1 MDSRYVKSL
10 LAVIEAGSISKAAQL
25 ENLTAAAMGQRISTL
40 EAHLKVQLLERSR
53 HSSRPTRACQ
63 RMMPQLRA
71 FARNADDIKRIS
83 DPQSLSGCYRLG
95 MVGTA
100 LADYARAVVSSF
112 HREAPM
118 AELLVSPGS
127 SVELYGQLI
136 RGELDSILVV
146 KPPFP
151 IEAGFRLETTLRS
164 PTVFIFP
171 EGHQNNGAL
180 PLLLYDKQAWG
191 GSLIWDW
198 LCKTKDSISIQC
210 EMDEPSIIANLVA
223 AGLGAAYLPYW
234 RSLEAI
240 DGITIETIH
249 SGPIR
254 ELAFIHHNC
263 ESALD
268 TLVLRAVTSD

>member
-1 MDSRYVKSL
+1 
-10 LAVIEAGSISKAAQL
+10 
-25 ENLTAAAMGQRISTL
+25 
-40 EAHLKVQLLERSR
+40 
-53 HSSRPTRACQ
+53 
-63 RMMPQLRA
+63 
-71 FARNADDIKRIS
+71 
-83 DPQSLSGCYRLG
+83 
-95 MVGTA
+95 
-100 LADYARAVVSSF
+100 
-112 HREAPM
+112 M